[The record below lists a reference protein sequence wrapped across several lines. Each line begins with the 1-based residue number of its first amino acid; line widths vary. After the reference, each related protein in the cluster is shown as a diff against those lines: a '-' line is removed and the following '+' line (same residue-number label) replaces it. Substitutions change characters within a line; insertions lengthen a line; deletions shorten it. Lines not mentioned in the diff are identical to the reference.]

1 METENYD
8 FKANLVFKTSEEG
21 GRNTPVFSGYRPHIE
36 FDNYP
41 EYLTSGSQTYLN
53 KVKVLPGDTVEAKI
67 KILGTE
73 YFSRRLYVDKGFKF
87 CEGQRT
93 IGIGKIIEVYNE
105 QLKIEAIGKEPEFN
119 INLYPKDIITKIK
132 NNDGED
138 FGKFLRLIQPEI
150 LKNIE
155 LRSPRI
161 VRAIIFASEGKVDK
175 LEEILKVAK
184 IDYRDLLLLAEYENR
199 DSSNPIRVRNFS
211 NEFGK
216 ETIK

>member
-1 METENYD
+1 MGTEDYD

-41 EYLTSGSQTYLN
+41 EYLTSGTQTYLN
-53 KVKVLPGDTVEAKI
+53 KEKVLPGDKVEARI
-67 KILGTE
+67 KIIGTE

-87 CEGQRT
+87 CEGTRT
-93 IGIGKIIEVYNE
+93 IGIGKIIEIYNE
-105 QLKIEAIGKEPEFN
+105 ELKIEPDGKETEFN
-119 INLYPKDIITKIK
+119 INLYPNDIITRIK
-132 NNDGED
+132 NNDVED

-150 LKNIE
+150 LKNVE
-155 LRSPRI
+155 LRSPTI
-161 VRAIIFASEGKVDK
+161 VRAIIFLSNCKVDK
-175 LEEILKVAK
+175 LEDILKVAK

-199 DSSNPIRVRNFS
+199 DSSNPIRVRNFN

-216 ETIK
+216 EKIK